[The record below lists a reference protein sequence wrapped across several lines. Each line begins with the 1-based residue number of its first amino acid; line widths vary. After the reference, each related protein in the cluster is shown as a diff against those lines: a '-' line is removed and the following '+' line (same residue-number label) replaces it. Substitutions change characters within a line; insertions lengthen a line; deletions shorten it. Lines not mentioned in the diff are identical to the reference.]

1 MPARRGER
9 HNKSCA
15 GRAICRNVCT
25 ANIWRIAKAIL
36 GLTVD
41 DEIIYL
47 DNNATTQLDPAVIE
61 EMLPFLTKY
70 YGNPSSGYAFAAK
83 ARKAVDLA
91 RERLAA
97 LLGCEPPEIVFT
109 SGGTESNNTVI
120 NSALQFDPR
129 GKFATGRIR
138 RGGHVVT
145 SAVEHSAVL
154 GPCQHLAKRGCEVT
168 FLGVDRHGNVDLA
181 ELEAAIRPETAFVS
195 MMWANNETGVLF
207 PVEKIAEICREKG
220 VLFHTDA
227 VQATGKIPVRLR
239 DTPINFLSLSAHKFY
254 GPKGVGALYVNRRT
268 RFYPLIAGGGQENE
282 RRGGTEN
289 VAAIAGLG
297 KAAERALEYLSE
309 EKTPVRSMRDRF
321 ERAILETVSGASING
336 AGAARVPN
344 TSSFSFEGIESPAAL
359 LLLDRHRIC
368 CSAGSACRTGSQEA
382 SHVLRAMNSDAN
394 SARRS
399 LRFSFGR
406 FNTDAQIDRVIE
418 VVPKIIEKLRQM
430 ATPARASVVSSATTA
445 LPATP

>member
-1 MPARRGER
+1 MLASYKLAPQRPW
-9 HNKSCA
+9 K
-15 GRAICRNVCT
+15 V
-25 ANIWRIAKAIL
+25 IWRIAKAIL
-36 GLTVD
+36 DLTVD

-70 YGNPSSGYAFAAK
+70 YGNPSSGYAFAVK

-97 LLGCEPPEIVFT
+97 LLDCEPSEIVFT

-120 NSALQFDPR
+120 NSALQFDRR
-129 GKFATGRIR
+129 GK
-138 RGGHVVT
+138 HVVT

-154 GPCQHLAKRGCEVT
+154 GPCQDLAKRGCEVT

-181 ELEAAIRPETAFVS
+181 ELEAAIRPDTAFVS

-207 PVEKIAEICREKG
+207 PVEKIAEICREKR

-239 DTPINFLSLSAHKFY
+239 DTSINFLSLSAHKFH

-268 RFYPLIAGGGQENE
+268 RFHPLIAGGGQEDG

-289 VAAIAGLG
+289 VAAIVGLG
-297 KAAERALEYLSE
+297 KAAERAVEYLLE
-309 EKTPVRSMRDRF
+309 EKTPVRCMRDRF
-321 ERAILETVSGASING
+321 EKAILETVTGASVNG

-382 SHVLRAMNSDAN
+382 SHVLRAMNSDTN
-394 SARRS
+394 GARRS

-418 VVPKIIEKLRQM
+418 VVPKVIEKLRQI
-430 ATPARASVVSSATTA
+430 AVPLAVAGIADPGRES
-445 LPATP
+445 LHL